1 MLNFILNLSSNQSKL
16 WPYQSSKVTYEM
28 NIMQGLMIK
37 HRIPA
42 LLLAL
47 TPVWLPS
54 SLQAEEIQSVDLVA
68 AIDEKITQNQE
79 KIDSVDDEHFEEAKT
94 HSQLKQQS
102 EQLQREYAELVAKRN
117 RAKSALDKQFTRLVE
132 EPDIDLS
139 SFQKQYQESWVAVK
153 GNQKEQLN
161 QQHLVSESEM
171 RLSQLKQQQAQLNAA
186 QQNLQESRVE
196 ARVKRLAAELR
207 ESAVLE
213 TSYKTTCSASMTLRD
228 CANRGKH
235 LTKQKAV
242 NTFKSRL
249 IGQLTEANVAKQH
262 LQGVQLN
269 IHVQDSQII
278 KSGFSGD
285 NSYATKMQAQ
295 LQAKPE
301 SLAACKLLGVAN
313 RYCYSESNVVTT
325 SKVDKTWA
333 NITVRSDQ
341 YEDDVTVNGVRY
353 GSTPVELVLPAG
365 RHQIT
370 VSKEGFETYSRQITI
385 NGNDTIWV
393 KLRPEKHG

>member
-1 MLNFILNLSSNQSKL
+1 
-16 WPYQSSKVTYEM
+16 
-28 NIMQGLMIK
+28 MIK

-42 LLLAL
+42 LFLAL
-47 TPVWLPS
+47 TPIWLPS
-54 SLQAEEIQSVDLVA
+54 SVQAEDIQSVDLVA

-79 KIDSVDDEHFEEAKT
+79 KIDSVDGKHFEEART
-94 HSQLKQQS
+94 NSQLKQQT

-117 RAKSALDKQFTRLVE
+117 RAKNALDKQFTRLVE

-139 SFQKQYQESWVAVK
+139 NFQKQYQESWEAVK
-153 GNQKEQLN
+153 KNQKEQLS

-171 RLSQLKQQQAQLNAA
+171 RLSQLKQQQANLNAT

-213 TSYKTTCSASMTLRD
+213 TSYNATCAASMTLRD
-228 CANRGKH
+228 CANQGKL

-249 IGQLTEANVAKQH
+249 IGQLTEANVVKQN

-295 LQAKPE
+295 LQAKPD
-301 SLAACKLLGVAN
+301 ADAPCKLLGVAN
-313 RYCYSESNVVTT
+313 RYCYTDSPVATT
-325 SKVDKTWA
+325 SKVDKAWA

-341 YEDDVTVNGVRY
+341 YNDDVTVNGVKY

-370 VSKEGFETYSRQITI
+370 VSKEGFETYNRQITI

>member
-1 MLNFILNLSSNQSKL
+1 MKRIDKYSFTSPKYY
-16 WPYQSSKVTYEM
+16 PYQSNRVAYEM
-28 NIMQGLMIK
+28 IIMQGLMIK
-37 HRIPA
+37 RRIPA

-47 TPVWLPS
+47 TPVWLPTT
-54 SLQAEEIQSVDLVA
+54 LQAEEIQSVDLVA
-68 AIDEKITQNQE
+68 EIDEKITQNQA
-79 KIDSVDDEHFEEAKT
+79 KIDSVDDEHASEAKT
-94 HSQLKQQS
+94 LSQLKQQS
-102 EQLQREYAELVAKRN
+102 EQLKREYAELVAKRN

-139 SFQKQYQESWVAVK
+139 GFQKQYQESWTAVK
-153 GNQKEQLN
+153 DNQKEQLS

-171 RLSQLKQQQAQLNAA
+171 RLSQLQQQQAHLNAA
-186 QQNLQESRVE
+186 NQNLQESRVE

-249 IGQLTEANVAKQH
+249 VDQLTESNIAKQN

-285 NSYATKMQAQ
+285 DSYFTNMQAQ
-295 LQAKPE
+295 LRAKPE
-301 SLAACKLLGVAN
+301 ATAACKLLGVAN
-313 RYCYSESNVVTT
+313 RYCYTEAKVASKSNT
-325 SKVDKTWA
+325 DKSWA

-341 YEDDVTVNGVRY
+341 YDDDVTVNGVRY

-370 VSKEGFETYSRQITI
+370 VSKEGFETYNRQITI